1 MLSEAEALGI
11 LKDVLTG
18 FIELLKHGVIHR
30 DLKPDNILMHQGVY
44 KIADFGFAKQVQ
56 NFSKGLLTSSVGTP
70 LYMSP
75 QILKHEEYTTKSG
88 KIIYF
93 IYFQRFGPF
102 A

>member
-44 KIADFGFAKQVQ
+44 KIADFGFAK
-56 NFSKGLLTSSVGTP
+56 
-70 LYMSP
+70 
-75 QILKHEEYTTKSG
+75 
-88 KIIYF
+88 
-93 IYFQRFGPF
+93 
-102 A
+102 